1 MPHAW
6 ALVDNSFP
14 TFTEGDSPQ
23 DQITALIDY
32 MMILTEALKYQL
44 ENLDTNN
51 WNTTALENFQLD
63 TTKDVS
69 EQFATIA
76 KQLSAV
82 TNEVAAMKIRLST
95 AESRAAQAETDI
107 SYLETKQEEM
117 DGAITDLQEQIG
129 NAQADID
136 ELQGMLS
143 RDDQGNVVLGK
154 TGETVHLYGK
164 IYINGVLL
172 E

>member
-1 MPHAW
+1 MPHPW

-14 TFTEGDSPQ
+14 TFREGDSPQ
-23 DQITALIDY
+23 KQVAALVDY

-51 WNTTALENFQLD
+51 WNSAALDSFQLD

-69 EQFATIA
+69 EQIADVA
-76 KQLSAV
+76 KQLKIM
-82 TNEVAAMKIRLST
+82 TDEVATIKNGLSA
-95 AESRAAQAETDI
+95 AESQLGYIEARLDDAEAE
-107 SYLETKQEEM
+107 LEE
-117 DGAITDLQEQIG
+117 LREQLG

-136 ELQGMLS
+136 ELQQMVKLDENGNIVIGAEGK
-143 RDDQGNVVLGK
+143 DVHINGNV
-154 TGETVHLYGK
+154 
-164 IYINGVLL
+164 YINGVLM

>member
-1 MPHAW
+1 MPHPW
-6 ALVDNSFP
+6 ALVDSSFP
-14 TFTEGDSPQ
+14 TFREGERPQ
-23 DQITALIDY
+23 TQIAALVDY

-51 WNTTALENFQLD
+51 WNETALTSFQLD

-69 EQFATIA
+69 EQVADVARQLKIMTDEVATI
-76 KQLSAV
+76 KNRLSA
-82 TNEVAAMKIRLST
+82 
-95 AESRAAQAETDI
+95 AENQLGYMEAKLEETGRE
-107 SYLETKQEEM
+107 LEEFRVQ
-117 DGAITDLQEQIG
+117 LG

-136 ELQGMLS
+136 ELQQLV
-143 RDDQGNVVLGK
+143 RLDENGNIVIGADGK
-154 TGETVHLYGK
+154 DVRINGN

>member
-1 MPHAW
+1 MPHPW
-6 ALVDNSFP
+6 ALVDSSFP
-14 TFTEGDSPQ
+14 TFREGERPQ
-23 DQITALIDY
+23 DQIAALVDY

-51 WNTTALENFQLD
+51 WNATALTSFQLD

-69 EQFATIA
+69 EQVADVARQLKIMTDEVATI
-76 KQLSAV
+76 KNRLSA
-82 TNEVAAMKIRLST
+82 
-95 AESRAAQAETDI
+95 AESQLGYMEAKLEETGRE
-107 SYLETKQEEM
+107 LEEFRVQ
-117 DGAITDLQEQIG
+117 LG

-136 ELQGMLS
+136 ELQQLV
-143 RDDQGNVVLGK
+143 RLDENGNIVIGADGK
-154 TGETVHLYGK
+154 DVRINGN

>member
-14 TFTEGDSPQ
+14 TFTEDDSPQ
-23 DQITALIDY
+23 DQIMALVDY

-51 WNTTALENFQLD
+51 WNTTALDNFQVD
-63 TTKDVS
+63 MTKDVS
-69 EQFATIA
+69 EQMSSIA
-76 KQLSAV
+76 KQLTFV
-82 TNEVAAMKIRLST
+82 TNEVAAVKIRLS
-95 AESRAAQAETDI
+95 ALEGRAAQTETDI
-107 SYLETKQEEM
+107 AYLEARQEEM
-117 DGAITDLQEQIG
+117 EGDIAELQEQTG

-136 ELQGMLS
+136 ELQQLIS
-143 RDDQGNVVLGK
+143 QDESGNVTVGK
-154 TGETVHLYGK
+154 EGK
-164 IYINGVLL
+164 NVYLKGNVYINGVLL